1 MQIDYSEPSHI
12 KESIAKLV
20 VELVKREWPQNWGS
34 LLVELGEIQ
43 SIGVTAFIF
52 YFLLL
57 SRL

>member
-1 MQIDYSEPSHI
+1 MQIDYSEPGHI